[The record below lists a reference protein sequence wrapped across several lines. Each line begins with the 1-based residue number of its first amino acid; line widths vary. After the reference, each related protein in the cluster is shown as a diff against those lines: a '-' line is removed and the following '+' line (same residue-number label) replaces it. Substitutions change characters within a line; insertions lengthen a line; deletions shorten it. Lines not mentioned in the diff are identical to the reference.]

1 MCENCCVD
9 HRLSDSVVSQS
20 ENLIR
25 IGQNLHRQVIES
37 ETNTPGLN
45 QKVLF
50 DAGLL
55 ILLGIQLRISVKPIE
70 MVDQYDTGI
79 TYDTKAPFNFQELSK
94 MEIKVQSPK
103 RSIYPN

>member
-1 MCENCCVD
+1 MCENYCVD

-25 IGQNLHRQVIES
+25 IGQNLHRQVVES
-37 ETNTPGLN
+37 ETNTLGLK

-70 MVDQYDTGI
+70 MVDQYAAGI
-79 TYDTKAPFNFQELSK
+79 TCDTKAPFNFQELSK
-94 MEIKVQSPK
+94 MEIKVQPPK